1 MMVRDY
7 AYEQVV
13 CNITENIPFEV
24 VYTQCHGGDS
34 TLLWEF
40 RRDNFLTSFIGL
52 YYYVT
57 ICAICGKY
65 DVNQYN
71 CSNN

>member
-24 VYTQCHGGDS
+24 AYTQCHGGDS

-40 RRDNFLTSFIGL
+40 RRDNFPTSFIGL
-52 YYYVT
+52 Y
-57 ICAICGKY
+57 
-65 DVNQYN
+65 
-71 CSNN
+71 